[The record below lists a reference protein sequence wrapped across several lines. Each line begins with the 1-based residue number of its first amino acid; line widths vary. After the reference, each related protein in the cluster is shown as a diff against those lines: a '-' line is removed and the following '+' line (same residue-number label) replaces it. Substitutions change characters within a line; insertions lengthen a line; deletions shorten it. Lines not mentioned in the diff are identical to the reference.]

1 MQFDIK
7 RKVKLWASGQTPPH
21 GLAICHN
28 YFKIQR
34 IHRKDCFVFVQVR
47 LAVTTKRKSC
57 DLVIDKVWRNL
68 CSVGQLRHPELN
80 TTVSFLKANAES

>member
-1 MQFDIK
+1 MVNTDAAGVSYGCFGCSEPVLLK
-7 RKVKLWASGQTPPH
+7 RKIT
-21 GLAICHN
+21 
-28 YFKIQR
+28 
-34 IHRKDCFVFVQVR
+34 VR